1 MAIEVQ
7 EKSQIGWRDLGE
19 TLHCDIPGVTASC
32 AISMTEVH
40 DSWKDFLLRYG
51 IAQWIGS
58 DLAKLSIPISDGLKA
73 DYHMYKK
80 DSLRKDLSETD
91 LKCAVEEFEKI
102 KLLVRAEKVKNAK
115 ARAGDVQKVVF
126 DMMKMLKV
134 ERVARAK
141 AEKETKAQ
149 IEARVKD
156 EMLEKMKAGFAAM
169 GLSED
174 QIAMMVANL

>member
-1 MAIEVQ
+1 MAVEVT

-40 DSWKDFLLRYG
+40 ESWKDFLLRYG

-58 DLAKLSIPISDGLKA
+58 DLAKLSVPISEDLKE
-73 DYHMYKK
+73 DYQRAKRE
-80 DSLRKDLSETD
+80 SLRTD
-91 LKCAVEEFEKI
+91 LTSEELKLALAEFEDVKT
-102 KLLVRAEKVKNAK
+102 LVRAEKVKNAK
-115 ARAGDVQKVVF
+115 ARASDVQKVVF

-134 ERVARAK
+134 QRIAKAK

-149 IEARVKD
+149 VEARVKA
-156 EMLEKMKAGFAAM
+156 ELITKMRIGFEAM
-169 GLSED
+169 GLSEE